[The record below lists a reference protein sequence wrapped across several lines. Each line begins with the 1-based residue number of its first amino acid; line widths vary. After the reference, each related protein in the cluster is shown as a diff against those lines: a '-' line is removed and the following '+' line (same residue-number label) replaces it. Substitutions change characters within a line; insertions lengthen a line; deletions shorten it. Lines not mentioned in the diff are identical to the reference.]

1 MQSTIIDIARYIGIS
16 KSTVSRVLN
25 DSGPVSAATR
35 KKVLEAVET
44 LNYKPNAVARSLA
57 QKRSNSFSM
66 IVQDIRNPYYAYASW
81 YAERIFRDRGF
92 SLDIFNADNN
102 LALEKSALESVKYRR
117 VDGLLC
123 IGGDKDATN
132 VIDFYSREG
141 IPIVLID
148 REVQGY
154 DIPMVNLDNVL
165 GAKLATDFLFNLGH
179 RRMVFATSD
188 LTLPERHRMEGFI
201 ESCRAHGIANEDILV
216 VSQSEGQW
224 SEGTCDGCDDLFAS
238 KDPPTA
244 VFGSNDIK
252 ALRIIRLLRRRG
264 YSVPDDV
271 SVVGYDDI
279 DISSIVLPSLTTIHQ
294 PVNDMIEAGTTML
307 MNIVAGKGFESC
319 RSMAK
324 PWLVERESTKAIDR
338 IPRYAILGG

>member
-1 MQSTIIDIARYIGIS
+1 MQSTIIDIARYTGFS

-25 DSGPVSAATR
+25 ESGPVSALTR
-35 KKVLEAVET
+35 KKVLEAASV
-44 LNYKPNAVARSLA
+44 LNYKPNAVARNLA

-92 SLDIFNADNN
+92 SLDIFNADND

-132 VIDFYSREG
+132 IIDFYSREG

-154 DIPMVNLDNVL
+154 DIPMVNLDNIY
-165 GAKLATDFLFNLGH
+165 GAKLATDYLFELGH
-179 RRMVFATSD
+179 RRIVFATSD
-188 LTLPERHRMEGFI
+188 LTLPERHRMEGFV
-201 ESCRAHGIANEDILV
+201 ESCRANGVGQDDILI
-216 VSQSEGQW
+216 VSQSEEEW
-224 SEGTCDGCDDLFAS
+224 AEGGCLGCEELFAS
-238 KDPPTA
+238 ADPPTA

-252 ALRIIRLLRRRG
+252 ALRLVRLLRRRG
-264 YSVPDDV
+264 RAVPEDV
-271 SVVGYDDI
+271 SVMGYDDI
-279 DISSIVLPSLTTIHQ
+279 DISSIVVPSLTTIHQ
-294 PVNDMIEAGTTML
+294 PVNEMIEAGTSML
-307 MNIVAGKGFESC
+307 MNIVAGKGSESS
-319 RSMAK
+319 REMAK
-324 PWLVERESTKAIDR
+324 PWLVRRESTAAVPGSASPAENR
-338 IPRYAILGG
+338 

>member
-1 MQSTIIDIARYIGIS
+1 
-16 KSTVSRVLN
+16 
-25 DSGPVSAATR
+25 
-35 KKVLEAVET
+35 
-44 LNYKPNAVARSLA
+44 
-57 QKRSNSFSM
+57 M

-81 YAERIFRDRGF
+81 YAERIFRDHGF

-132 VIDFYSREG
+132 IIDFYSREG

-154 DIPMVNLDNVL
+154 DIPMVNLDNVH

-201 ESCRAHGIANEDILV
+201 ESCRDHGIANEDILV

-224 SEGTCDGCDDLFAS
+224 SEGTCDGCEDLFAS

-319 RSMAK
+319 RAMAK
-324 PWLVERESTKAIDR
+324 PWLVERESTKAIDSF
-338 IPRYAILGG
+338 PRYAILGG